1 MVVYHLLL
9 LGEIVGEFFTTK
21 YIELYSL
28 VVTPPLA
35 IFFDHFCITDSI
47 FFFRE
52 RLRSLD
58 KQWSLDVG
66 KRDIGL
72 VSYVL

>member
-9 LGEIVGEFFTTK
+9 LGEIVGELFTSK

-35 IFFDHFCITDSI
+35 IFLDHFCITDSI

-58 KQWSLDVG
+58 KQWSLAKGTLD
-66 KRDIGL
+66 
-72 VSYVL
+72 